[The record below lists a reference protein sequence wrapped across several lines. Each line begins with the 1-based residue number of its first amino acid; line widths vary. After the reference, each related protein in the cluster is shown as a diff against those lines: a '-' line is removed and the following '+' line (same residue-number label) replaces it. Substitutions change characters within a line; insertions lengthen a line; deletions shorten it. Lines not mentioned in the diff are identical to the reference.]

1 MSEKYMAERVAKYNS
16 FGVFRTMIL
25 FILTLLFTIL
35 TYYVISDTD
44 LYWDRYIS
52 NRLQSER
59 YLSFNSL
66 MRGLS
71 YFGNV
76 PFAFSAIV
84 ITSLIFY
91 LFKKKREAFLMLSTM
106 LTGIISWILKTMIDR
121 PRPTADLVQIFEET
135 KYQSFPSG
143 HVLFYTVFFGFLSII
158 CFHAQRI
165 SIPIKRTLI
174 VCLIIIL
181 FLSAAS
187 RIYLG
192 AHWFT
197 DILGGFIIG
206 IQFLIIGEFLYARKS
221 DE

>member
-1 MSEKYMAERVAKYNS
+1 MTERDVKYKS
-16 FGVFRTMIL
+16 FGAIRIIIL
-25 FILTLLFTIL
+25 LILSILFTIL
-35 TYYVISDTD
+35 TYYVINNSD

-52 NRLQSER
+52 NKLQSEK
-59 YLSFNSL
+59 YLLFNGL

-84 ITSLIFY
+84 IISLIFY

-106 LTGIISWILKTMIDR
+106 FTGIISWILKSMIDR

-143 HVLFYTVFFGFLSII
+143 HVLFYTVFFGFLAII

-165 SIPIKRTLI
+165 SKPMKRTLI
-174 VCLIIIL
+174 VFLIIIL

-206 IQFLIIGEFLYARKS
+206 LQFLTIGEFLYMRNTK
-221 DE
+221 